1 MPGGT
6 KPPVG
11 PLGHEVGRII
21 RARLAYK
28 EWTHGQL
35 AEKVDMSASQMSRML
50 KGDRHM
56 DVDLLAQICDV
67 LGLDIVSDVWRV
79 AQSAVE
85 REQRAADDAAA
96 AAAEIARADASEQAR
111 QKPLSQRRKASGS

>member
-1 MPGGT
+1 MPGAA
-6 KPPVG
+6 KAPVG

-21 RARLAYK
+21 RGRLAYM

-35 AEKVDMSASQMSRML
+35 AAKVGLSTSQMSRML

-67 LGLDIVSDVWRV
+67 LGLDIVSDVWRE
-79 AQSAVE
+79 AQSTIKN
-85 REQRAADDAAA
+85 RDAAA
-96 AAAEIARADASEQAR
+96 AAAAELARADASEQAR
-111 QKPLSQRRKASGS
+111 QKPLSEQRKASGS